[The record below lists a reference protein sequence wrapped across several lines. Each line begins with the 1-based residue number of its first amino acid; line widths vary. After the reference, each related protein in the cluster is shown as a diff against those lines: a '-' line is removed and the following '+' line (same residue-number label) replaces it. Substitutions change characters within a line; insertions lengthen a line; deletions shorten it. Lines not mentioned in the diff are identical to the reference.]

1 MNKFISVQEAVDM
14 IKDGDTIMVGGFLAV
29 GTPLRIIDALAQS
42 GKKNLTLICNDTGY
56 PDRGVGKLI
65 TNKQVS
71 KLYVSHIGT
80 NQNTIDQMNA
90 GELKV
95 EFCPQGT
102 LAERIR
108 CGGAGLG
115 GVLTAAGL
123 GTVIAEGKQVV
134 NVDGKD
140 YLLEKPLH
148 ADFALIGASKGDT
161 EGNLV
166 YRGTSQN
173 FNPMMAM
180 AADTVIAEI
189 NEMVEPGQIEP
200 EAVITPSILVKYI
213 VK

>member
-108 CGGAGLG
+108 CGGAMLPLSLFHWMWGRC
-115 GVLTAAGL
+115 
-123 GTVIAEGKQVV
+123 GKGRRILRELMISPASVV
-134 NVDGKD
+134 SV
-140 YLLEKPLH
+140 P
-148 ADFALIGASKGDT
+148 A
-161 EGNLV
+161 
-166 YRGTSQN
+166 
-173 FNPMMAM
+173 
-180 AADTVIAEI
+180 
-189 NEMVEPGQIEP
+189 
-200 EAVITPSILVKYI
+200 
-213 VK
+213 

>member
-1 MNKFISVQEAVDM
+1 M
-14 IKDGDTIMVGGFLAV
+14 
-29 GTPLRIIDALAQS
+29 
-42 GKKNLTLICNDTGY
+42 
-56 PDRGVGKLI
+56 
-65 TNKQVS
+65 
-71 KLYVSHIGT
+71 
-80 NQNTIDQMNA
+80 
-90 GELKV
+90 
-95 EFCPQGT
+95 
-102 LAERIR
+102 
-108 CGGAGLG
+108 
-115 GVLTAAGL
+115 TATGL

-189 NEMVEPGQIEP
+189 SEMVEPGQIEP